1 VNDVPGEPDDE
12 YAERTENGEY
22 LVLQDV
28 FPYCADPDFVRREFQ
43 EAMRTGEPANYLEK
57 RSGELTGSRK
67 GDIRI
72 LLNRLARSR
81 H

>member
-1 VNDVPGEPDDE
+1 MNDIAGEPDDE
-12 YAERTENGEY
+12 NSERTENGEY

-28 FPYCADPDFVRREFQ
+28 FPYCSDPDFVRREFQ
-43 EAMRTGEPANYLEK
+43 EAMKSGKPVYYLER

-72 LLNRLARSR
+72 LLNRFARSR